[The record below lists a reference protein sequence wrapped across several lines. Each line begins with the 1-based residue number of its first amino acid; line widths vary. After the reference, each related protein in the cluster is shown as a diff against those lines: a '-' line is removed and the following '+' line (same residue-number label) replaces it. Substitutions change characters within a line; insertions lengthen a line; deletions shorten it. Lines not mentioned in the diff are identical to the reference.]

1 MAYDDRQEQYLV
13 VWQEETSE
21 IRGRWVLPGGTLL
34 DSSDIDLSTTSH
46 SYRYWPRMAMR
57 DVDGDTFWL
66 HGDDPSAS
74 SGQAWAARR

>member
-21 IRGRWVLPGGTLL
+21 IRGRWVLPSGTVL

-46 SYRYWPRMAMR
+46 SYRYWPHPITAGM
-57 DVDGDTFWL
+57 GDHTASCES
-66 HGDDPSAS
+66 GD
-74 SGQAWAARR
+74 